1 MTTNYETAAEFG
13 RDLRKE
19 ISPLLKSKG
28 FDIKLSTT
36 KNSYYHGG
44 NLNIKIKKVPK
55 NFPVWVDEYS
65 RWEQTENAKKLISTI
80 KNRIEVKLQNDLDLN
95 VEVNYDRNIPFVEYE
110 TENTDG

>member
-44 NLNIKIKKVPK
+44 NLNIKIKK
-55 NFPVWVDEYS
+55 ELL
-65 RWEQTENAKKLISTI
+65 KLEIT
-80 KNRIEVKLQNDLDLN
+80 LFHLDLWN
-95 VEVNYDRNIPFVEYE
+95 GE
-110 TENTDG
+110 TDATFL